1 MEKDKINEGTR
12 PHRKL
17 ETWQKSIELTEI
29 IYKITSLFPKEE
41 IYGLTNQMRRCAV
54 SVASN
59 IAEGAA
65 RNSTKEFLQF
75 LSIAQGSLS
84 ELDTQLELSLRL
96 NYLNERD
103 YKDTVFLTTITFKL
117 ISGLV
122 RKLKTAV

>member
-1 MEKDKINEGTR
+1 MEKDKINEGAR
-12 PHRKL
+12 PHKKL
-17 ETWQKSIELTEI
+17 EAWQKSIELTEI

-41 IYGLTNQMRRCAV
+41 IYGLPNQMRRCAV

-84 ELDTQLELSLRL
+84 ELDT
-96 NYLNERD
+96 
-103 YKDTVFLTTITFKL
+103 
-117 ISGLV
+117 
-122 RKLKTAV
+122 

>member
-1 MEKDKINEGTR
+1 MEKDKTNEAVR
-12 PHRKL
+12 PHKKL
-17 ETWQKSIELTEI
+17 EVWQKSIELTEI

-75 LSIAQGSLS
+75 LSISQGSLS
-84 ELDTQLELSLRL
+84 ELDTQLEISLKL
-96 NYLNERD
+96 NYLNERN
-103 YKDTVFLTTITFKL
+103 YKDTVSLTTTTFKL